1 MRELGKGFYHITA
14 GKLMGA
20 AIDGAATLNESQ
32 RLRCALENLV
42 VADVAIFLQG
52 NKIYVL
58 VVRHNVGSFLDIKIA
73 PRLSD

>member
-42 VADVAIFLQG
+42 VADVVIFFQG
-52 NKIYVL
+52 NKT
-58 VVRHNVGSFLDIKIA
+58 
-73 PRLSD
+73 